1 MSSRCC
7 ASVATAR
14 SPAWPPL
21 PYWPG
26 TATRTPARGRAFSTF
41 WWPPVGF
48 GLQQAVAV
56 AGLVG
61 VGLLVVSVK
70 IIAH

>member
-1 MSSRCC
+1 
-7 ASVATAR
+7 
-14 SPAWPPL
+14 
-21 PYWPG
+21 
-26 TATRTPARGRAFSTF
+26 
-41 WWPPVGF
+41 VGF

>member
-1 MSSRCC
+1 
-7 ASVATAR
+7 
-14 SPAWPPL
+14 
-21 PYWPG
+21 
-26 TATRTPARGRAFSTF
+26 
-41 WWPPVGF
+41 VGF
-48 GLQQAVAV
+48 GLREAVAV

>member
-1 MSSRCC
+1 MSSRCWRC
-7 ASVATAR
+7 DAQ
-14 SPAWPPL
+14 L
-21 PYWPG
+21 P
-26 TATRTPARGRAFSTF
+26 
-41 WWPPVGF
+41 WW
-48 GLQQAVAV
+48 QQAVAV